1 MATKRGTAIMIGKF
15 AWASLAAAAMAVS
28 SAAPAQDLSPEL
40 QALDAKLPGVLI
52 NDPTRLDWA
61 TQGLGFKSK
70 GVTDATIPGGGAA
83 VQFDIA
89 KADAKPYS
97 IQAFVPLLS
106 KVAKGDTVTVG
117 FYARALA
124 AETADGKG
132 VISVRFQQNSDPWP
146 GFGDAA
152 VKVGS
157 DWEWHEVSGVSN
169 INIAR
174 EVAVVALQL
183 AGAKQTIQIG
193 QAIVVKGAPA
203 ILGAADPA
211 RQGDAAIAALAESVE
226 LPPPLKDAGRL
237 IDRPDLRGWGNSGPA
252 GSFAEL
258 DDKTI
263 WLGKATR
270 FTVTQKG
277 QNRWDVATSIPLR
290 DGIAVGDKL
299 LIAVAAKTVSASAA
313 DGKALVGVRVQS
325 SDPPN
330 AGFADH
336 LVAVGPNWQL
346 IRLETTATQAIAEG
360 KATVALH
367 FAEAPQVV
375 DIGPVYVFKVN

>member
-1 MATKRGTAIMIGKF
+1 MIGK
-15 AWASLAAAAMAVS
+15 AAMAGI
-28 SAAPAQDLSPEL
+28 AAGALALASVGSAQDLSPEL
-40 QALDAKLPGVLI
+40 QALDAKLPGTLI
-52 NDPTRLDWA
+52 NDPSSLDWK

-70 GVTDATIPGGGAA
+70 GVTDPAIPGGGAA
-83 VQFDIA
+83 VQFEIR
-89 KADAKPYS
+89 KADPKPYT

-106 KVAKGDTVTVG
+106 TIAKGDTVTIG
-117 FYARALA
+117 FYARALSA
-124 AETADGKG
+124 DTTDGKG
-132 VISVRFQQNSDPWP
+132 VVNVRFQQNSDPWP

-157 DWEWHEVSGVSN
+157 EWEWHEASGISN
-169 INIAR
+169 INIAK

-193 QAIVVKGAPA
+193 QAIVVKGASA
-203 ILGAADPA
+203 IAGAADPS
-211 RQGDAAIAALAESVE
+211 RQADAAIAALKESVD

-237 IDRPDLRGWGNSGPA
+237 IDRPDVRGWGNSGPA
-252 GSFAEL
+252 GSIAEL

-277 QNRWDVATSIPLR
+277 QNRWDVGTAIQLR
-290 DGIAVGDKL
+290 EGIAVGDKL
-299 LIAVAAKTVSASAA
+299 LIAVAAKTVSASTA

-325 SDPPN
+325 SDPPHE
-330 AGFADH
+330 GFADH

-346 IRLETTATQAIAEG
+346 IRLNTTATQAIPEG
-360 KATVALH
+360 KAEIALH

-375 DIGPVYVFKVN
+375 DIGPVYVFKVP